1 MEVSSSVDTQ
11 YFILNID
18 CFTAEEVTPVKVKNE
33 DEIKPEQ
40 QRSDPDGERE
50 DLERR
55 QTVKSKSE
63 QDGHAHHG
71 HKRRYDES
79 HGYSYYEH
87 REDRR

>member
-1 MEVSSSVDTQ
+1 MLPPGPQVHNHC
-11 YFILNID
+11 FILNID
-18 CFTAEEVTPVKVKNE
+18 CFTAEEVAPVKVKRE
-33 DEIKPEQ
+33 DEMK
-40 QRSDPDGERE
+40 RSDPDGERE
-50 DLERR
+50 DLESR
-55 QTVKSKSE
+55 QTE